1 MFGYKILVR
10 GNMFVREVVLLEVL
24 VVSIKGVV
32 KSNQE
37 DVYVW
42 SIVPN
47 GNFLVK
53 FAYDS
58 LP

>member
-1 MFGYKILVR
+1 
-10 GNMFVREVVLLEVL
+10 MFVWEVVLLEVL
-24 VVSIKGVV
+24 VVSIKEVV

-42 SIVPN
+42 NPVPN

-53 FAYDS
+53 FAYDPLS
-58 LP
+58 